1 MSDNIIDTATMD
13 RPERSLIRDADDYTF
28 EKEVIERSLDVPVLV
43 DCWAEWCGPCKALTP
58 ILESLTQQYRGRFE
72 LVKVDIDQA
81 QRVAMAL
88 RIQSVPFLILFMG
101 GRPVDALVGNQSES
115 ELRAFLDRHLP
126 PVEGDPLEEGMTALK
141 EGDYSRAIEVLQR
154 AMREEPDRS
163 EPRLALAKA
172 TLAIGDLDAA
182 AQLLDSIPSQDP
194 LAADASRLRALFSL
208 VELRGDQADLE
219 RRLAQDQRD
228 VDAWYRSAVNAAL
241 AGDFSE
247 ACHALLKVVEI
258 DRSYRDDAGRQTLLL
273 IFEVLG
279 GEGELVSRCRRQ
291 LASLLF

>member
-1 MSDNIIDTATMD
+1 MSENMQEATKD
-13 RPERSLIRDADDYTF
+13 SRAESELIRDADDYTF

-43 DCWAEWCGPCKALTP
+43 DCWAEWCGPCKNLTP
-58 ILESLTQQYRGRFE
+58 TLESLTQQYRGRFE

-88 RIQSVPFLILFMG
+88 RIQSVPFMILFIG

-115 ELRAFLDRHLP
+115 ELRTFLDRHLP
-126 PVEGDPLEEGMTALK
+126 PAEDDPLKEGMTALK
-141 EGDYSRAIEVLQR
+141 EGDYSRAIEALQR
-154 AMREEPDRS
+154 AMHEEPERS

-182 AQLLDSIPSQDP
+182 AQLLESIPSRDP
-194 LAADASRLRALFSL
+194 LAADANRLRALFSL
-208 VELRGDQADLE
+208 VELRGDPEELA
-219 RRLAQDQRD
+219 RRLNDDQRD
-228 VDAWYRSAVNAAL
+228 VDAWYRTGVNAAL
-241 AGDFSE
+241 TGDFSS
-247 ACHALLKVVEI
+247 ACRALLKVVEI
-258 DRSYRDDAGRQTLLL
+258 DRSYREDAGRQTLLL

-279 GEGELVSRCRRQ
+279 GEGELVSQTRRY